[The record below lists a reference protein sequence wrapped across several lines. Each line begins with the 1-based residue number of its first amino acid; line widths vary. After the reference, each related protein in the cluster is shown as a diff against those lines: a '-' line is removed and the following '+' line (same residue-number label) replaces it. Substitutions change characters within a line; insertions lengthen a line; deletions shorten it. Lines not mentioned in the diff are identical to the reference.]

1 MPSSFLR
8 YAADGDGDGRIDIW
22 NNIDDVFASTAR
34 YLSKEGWQAGIGW
47 GREVKLPA
55 GFNRAELGLK
65 DAQARSVNARN
76 NAGCVVRMAVRCRMP
91 FSAVGSS
98 RRMTCRGGRSRS
110 MIIFA
115 PSCTGIAL
123 TISPSPWV

>member
-1 MPSSFLR
+1 MR

-55 GFNRAELGLK
+55 GFNRAELG
-65 DAQARSVNARN
+65 
-76 NAGCVVRMAVRCRMP
+76 
-91 FSAVGSS
+91 
-98 RRMTCRGGRSRS
+98 
-110 MIIFA
+110 
-115 PSCTGIAL
+115 
-123 TISPSPWV
+123 

>member
-1 MPSSFLR
+1 MR

-65 DAQARSVNARN
+65 DAQARSVNAATTRGASCGWQCVAACRSARLDHR
-76 NAGCVVRMAVRCRMP
+76 AG
-91 FSAVGSS
+91 
-98 RRMTCRGGRSRS
+98 
-110 MIIFA
+110 
-115 PSCTGIAL
+115 
-123 TISPSPWV
+123 

>member
-1 MPSSFLR
+1 MR

-65 DAQARSVNARN
+65 DAQARSVNAGN

-98 RRMTCRGGRSRS
+98 RRMTCRGGRS
-110 MIIFA
+110 
-115 PSCTGIAL
+115 GL
-123 TISPSPWV
+123 

>member
-1 MPSSFLR
+1 MGQCQFMPSSFLR

-65 DAQARSVNARN
+65 DAQARSVNAATTRGASCGWQCVAACRSARLDHR
-76 NAGCVVRMAVRCRMP
+76 AG
-91 FSAVGSS
+91 
-98 RRMTCRGGRSRS
+98 
-110 MIIFA
+110 
-115 PSCTGIAL
+115 
-123 TISPSPWV
+123 